1 MRYIYIIILLWYNI
15 SYSQA
20 TYSLQYAKAIENE
33 VVSFVQ
39 EDSYILHGSKDLFYY
54 RDNQIIILDLSTFTE
69 TVFATIGTSASTDI
83 LQIYI
88 DDNGNVYAGGSTT
101 ENENFTTEGVYFPNF
116 ETDLDT
122 NFFIAKYDI
131 EGNLIARSYV
141 KRYHIG
147 GLAKKPI
154 AVDSY
159 GNIYLID
166 YVHYTESIPDAPFQS
181 SVSIAEGFVEGHAP
195 AIFKLNSDLQLIWK
209 TFFAH
214 HTTGITHIN
223 VLENNQLVVYGYAT
237 KNTEYN
243 LTLPNFFSTPGSFI
257 ENNSSFGMKGF
268 LNVFNPNGTRAWGT
282 YLNNNASVFV
292 RDCKT
297 FGNDIY
303 IINSKT
309 FEPTPETIFQEEK
322 ANVLSKF
329 DANGNRIWSTYTNTE
344 NLQIDSSGKI
354 YLYGTIYTN
363 NLTTTTNCFQD
374 QFTPSP
380 PNVSYPY
387 GDGYHQIISNDATQL
402 VYSTYYGGNG
412 SDRTIK
418 IFPQPTGYY
427 SLEKVS
433 GYQSADD
440 FITEG
445 APLTLIGSGYNGT
458 VLSSFGQTAS
468 NSTQD
473 LKNISVHPNP
483 VEDQLIIE
491 NESVFKDSDQVKV
504 YTILGQEIKL
514 DKQIN
519 NQHIYINTSSW
530 SSGIY
535 LIEVFVGSKK
545 GTYKVIKK

>member
-1 MRYIYIIILLWYNI
+1 MSVLQTNCLNA
-15 SYSQA
+15 QT

-88 DDNGNVYAGGSTT
+88 DDNGNVYAGGHTT
-101 ENENFTTEGVYFPNF
+101 ENENFTTEGVYLPNYDS
-116 ETDLDT
+116 DLEF
-122 NFFIAKYDI
+122 NYFIAKYDI

-154 AVDSY
+154 AVDSN
-159 GNIYLID
+159 GNIYLVD

-223 VLENNQLVVYGYAT
+223 VLENNQLVVYGFFT
-237 KNTEYN
+237 KNTEYD

-344 NLQIDSSGKI
+344 NFQIDSSGKI
-354 YLYGTIYTN
+354 YLYGTVYTS
-363 NLTTTTNCFQD
+363 NLTTTENCFQD
-374 QFTPSP
+374 QLTPSP

-427 SLEKVS
+427 SLEKINS
-433 GYQSADD
+433 YQNAND

-468 NSTQD
+468 NSTQE
-473 LKNISVHPNP
+473 LKNISVYPNP
-483 VEDQLIIE
+483 VEDQLVIE
-491 NESVFKDSDQVKV
+491 NELAFKDSDQVKV
-504 YTILGQEIKL
+504 YNLLGQEISISKRIEANRMYL
-514 DKQIN
+514 DVSHLSKGMY
-519 NQHIYINTSSW
+519 H
-530 SSGIY
+530 
-535 LIEVFVGSKK
+535 IEVTVDNRNGYYKILKK
-545 GTYKVIKK
+545 